1 MKIREVIVVE
11 GKNDTLNI
19 LKAVEAYTIETQGTH
34 LSKKTLKLIEEAQ
47 KTRGVIVFTDPDSPG
62 DQIRTKI
69 NQKING
75 CKNAFLSSKIA
86 RGKGKVGIEHAKPQ
100 DIIEALENCITYDS
114 SKKETL
120 TWSDFLD
127 LGLNGRSNS
136 SQLRLKVMNHFH
148 LGEANAKT
156 CFKRLNML
164 EISKEEIEEFLR
176 SCHEE

>member
-19 LKAVEAYTIETQGTH
+19 LRAVDAYTIETQGTH
-34 LSKKTLKLIEEAQ
+34 LSKKTLEIIEEAQ

-69 NQKING
+69 NQKIDG
-75 CKNAFLSSKIA
+75 CKNAFLPSKIA
-86 RGKGKVGIEHAKPQ
+86 RGKGKVGIEHAKPE
-100 DIIEALENCITYDS
+100 DIIEALKNCVTYDKN
-114 SKKETL
+114 KKESL
-120 TWSDFLD
+120 SWNEFLS
-127 LGLNGRSNS
+127 LGLNGQSNS
-136 SQLRLKVMNHFH
+136 SQLRVKVMNHFH
-148 LGEANAKT
+148 LGESNAKT